1 MKRSLLISGFIA
13 TVVTAFGAAGISSGE
28 LDLPGLNQRIN
39 NIDAR
44 TTNNEQDIVKLQETT
59 QTAPAEH
66 VAVPSAVM
74 APAPTA
80 APIAAQPAAAE
91 PTPAATPAPTPVPTP
106 CVAPVVSNA
115 PGMTI
120 TVIGGGCQ

>member
-13 TVVTAFGAAGISSGE
+13 TVVTAFAAAGMSSGE
-28 LDLPGLNQRIN
+28 LDLPGLNQRID

-44 TTNNEQDIVKLQETT
+44 TTNNEQDIVKLQKST

-66 VAVPSAVM
+66 IDVPVVQ
-74 APAPTA
+74 TA
-80 APIAAQPAAAE
+80 APTVAPVQATEISVASPS
-91 PTPAATPAPTPVPTP
+91 PATPAPTPEPTP
-106 CVAPVVSNA
+106 CVAPVISNA
-115 PGMTI
+115 PGITI